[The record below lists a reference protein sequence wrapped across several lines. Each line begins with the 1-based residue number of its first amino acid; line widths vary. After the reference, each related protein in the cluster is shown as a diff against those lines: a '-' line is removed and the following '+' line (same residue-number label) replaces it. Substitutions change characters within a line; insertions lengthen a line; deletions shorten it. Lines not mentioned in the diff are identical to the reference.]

1 MNKTKKIAI
10 SVSSVFVVLLI
21 LFLAVRFFTDNSYRN
36 QIPELPDST
45 TVPVHVKEQLDL
57 AREKAMNH
65 PMSDN
70 IGLLGMAFHSSAYY
84 DQAKQCYTL
93 AIKQDKS
100 KWIWS
105 YYLGYLE
112 QEMGDS
118 KSAIE
123 NFNAVIKENPEI
135 TTVWLYLGKAY
146 QNLTEVDKAEETL
159 NKIAYLKDD
168 ISDLR
173 SVRVNYFSL
182 PTSAKFE
189 LARIYLNTKQLDKA
203 EKMLIDVIKQNH
215 TVGSIYRL
223 LSNVYSAKGDSVL
236 SKKYV
241 VRAQDLAETAFIKDT
256 IIDRLALISRSE
268 QYLPKRIDDA
278 IKNANLEGALQLFRH
293 ALRYL
298 HEDKYL
304 ISKAIKF
311 FLPIKRGEEIL
322 PYLNSNFNNFKDD
335 LKEMNSIAEV
345 LFLNGFYS
353 QAIPY
358 YTQVEKLSPG
368 ANLQLANFAMCY
380 WNQNKKDS
388 ALIMM
393 NEQYEKNKNNP
404 IVLASE
410 VDFMLR
416 IGEMGKAKSYLAKLR
431 HIAPANSKAIKL
443 SGLIAEMEGNQ
454 NVAIEMY
461 RAVFNSDPNDL
472 EAIQKLGNIFLDQ
485 KKWSEAISFARISL
499 KYNPNAYFLLE
510 RLGTFLVSCP
520 DQKLRNVPEGM
531 ELSLRA
537 FYNISSPPY
546 TLIYSSKSLAQA
558 YAMYADFPNASYFI
572 QTSISMA
579 KSEKISESYM
589 QELMFISNRIK
600 QYSKQK

>member
-1 MNKTKKIAI
+1 MFTTKKIAI

-21 LFLAVRFFTDNSYRN
+21 IFLIIRHFTDNSLRN
-36 QIPELPDST
+36 QIPGIPEITNMPA
-45 TVPVHVKEQLDL
+45 PVKEQLVL
-57 AREKAMNH
+57 ARDGALDH
-65 PMSDN
+65 PTSDQ

-93 AIKQDKS
+93 AIKLDKS
-100 KWIWS
+100 NWIWS

-123 NFNAVIKENPEI
+123 NFNVVIKENPKI
-135 TTVWLYLGKAY
+135 TTVWFYLGKAY
-146 QNLTEVDKAEETL
+146 QNVTEVDKAVEAF

-168 ISDLR
+168 ISELR

-182 PTSAKFE
+182 PTCSKFE

-203 EKMLIDVIKQNH
+203 EKILKDVIKQNH

-223 LSNVYSAKGDSVL
+223 LGNVYSAGGDSVL
-236 SKKYV
+236 SKKYI

-256 IIDRLALISRSE
+256 IIERLAIISRSE
-268 QYLPKRIDDA
+268 QFLPKRIDDA
-278 IKNANLEGALQLFRH
+278 LKSANLEGALQLFRH
-293 ALRYL
+293 GFMYL
-298 HEDKYL
+298 SDDKYL

-322 PYLNSNFNNFKDD
+322 PYLDSNFNNFKDD
-335 LKEMNSIAEV
+335 SNEMNSIAEL

-358 YTQVEKLSPG
+358 YTQVEKLNPG
-368 ANLQLANFAMCY
+368 TNLQLANFAMCY

-388 ALIMM
+388 ALALM
-393 NEQYEKNKNNP
+393 NEQAEKYKNNP
-404 IVLASE
+404 IVLVSE

-416 IGEMGKAKSYLAKLR
+416 IGEKEKAKSYLAKLR
-431 HIAPANSKAIKL
+431 QIAPNNSKAIKM
-443 SGLIAEMEGNQ
+443 SGMVAELEGNQ
-454 NVAIEMY
+454 NVAKEMY
-461 RAVFNSDPNDL
+461 RAVFKSDPTDL
-472 EAIQKLGNIFLDQ
+472 EAIQKLGNILLDQ
-485 KKWSEAISFARISL
+485 KQWGEAISFSRSAL
-499 KYNPNAYFLLE
+499 KHNPNAYFLLE
-510 RLGTFLVSCP
+510 RLGTFLVSCA
-520 DQKLRNVPEGM
+520 DQNLRNVPEGL

-546 TLIYSSKSLAQA
+546 TLIYSSKSIAQA
-558 YAMYADFPNASYFI
+558 YAMYADFPNASYYI
-572 QTSISMA
+572 QTSLSMA
-579 KSEKISESYM
+579 RSEKISESYM
-589 QELMFISNRIK
+589 KELLFISNRIK
-600 QYSKQK
+600 EYSKKQ